1 MTTDALL
8 PPKAK
13 ELEMTTSGAALRAHS
28 GTMSRPVREACPRLL
43 TVGGRT
49 PSWMALIEHTA
60 SMAPAAPRV

>member
-49 PSWMALIEHTA
+49 PSWMALI
-60 SMAPAAPRV
+60 